1 MYIKCASLISWLSLY
16 LLYCEL
22 NIRLFVMYSS
32 QIIEKDII
40 LSIYQNSRTVF
51 RLNDIAMLT
60 GISNFQSL
68 NKKLNYYVHS
78 GKLLNP
84 RKGIYAKPHY
94 NYEELACS
102 VYPPVYISLEYVLQT
117 SGIVFQ
123 YDSRITM
130 VSYLSR
136 NIEVDKQVYSYR
148 RIKEIILINLEGI
161 IRRDNVNIA
170 TPERAFLDLLYLDKE
185 YYFDNLN
192 TIDERQVIKLLPL
205 YQSKTLTQRATNLIG
220 SD

>member
-1 MYIKCASLISWLSLY
+1 
-16 LLYCEL
+16 
-22 NIRLFVMYSS
+22 MYSS
-32 QIIEKDII
+32 QTIEKDII
-40 LSIYQNSRTVF
+40 LSVYQNSRTVF

-60 GISNFQSL
+60 GISDFLSL

-84 RKGIYAKPHY
+84 RKGIYAKPRY
-94 NYEELACS
+94 NSEELACS
-102 VYPPVYISLEYVLQT
+102 VYTPAYISLEYVLQK

-123 YDSRITM
+123 YDSRLTM

-136 NIEVDKQVYSYR
+136 TIEVDKQIYSYR
-148 RIKEIILINLEGI
+148 RIKEKILINMNGI
-161 IRRDNVNIA
+161 IRLDNVNIA

-185 YYFDNLN
+185 YFFDNLR
-192 TIDERQVIKLLPL
+192 TIDERQVLKLLPL
-205 YQSKTLTQRATNLIG
+205 YQSKSLTQRATKLLG